1 VPTKEGMV
9 TVARLDEDF
18 YVRLFKNGRDDQT
31 KSSVICEFLDMADK
45 LEKEKKRCYKPY
57 PN

>member
-1 VPTKEGMV
+1 VLSKYGMV
-9 TVARLDEDF
+9 TVGKLDEDF
-18 YVRLFKNGRDDQT
+18 YVRLSKNGRDDQT
-31 KSSVICEFLDMADK
+31 KSSVMCEFLDMADK